1 MERKPK
7 PSLIP
12 PKMDLDPQQK
22 RKLAFSG
29 WYLIIALGLLW
40 MMQNYL
46 ALQTEPKPVSY
57 SEFLALLEKRS
68 IVEVELRANEIVARL
83 TERGGRDN
91 PSGRV
96 VARRLPGIDESPL
109 LERLEKSGV
118 KFSGKIEEISWWKQ
132 LLLGWLLPIG
142 ILFGFW
148 YFLMRRMG
156 RGTGPLSFGK
166 SKVKVYDRGQ
176 EDPITFKDVAGVDE
190 AKAELAEIL
199 DFLIK
204 PEKYRAL
211 GARVPKGVL
220 LVGPPGAGKT
230 LMARALAGEANVP
243 FFSLSGSDFVEMFV
257 GVGAAR
263 VRDMFAQAKER
274 APCIIFIDEIDAI
287 GKSRGGLAA
296 MATHDE
302 REQTLNQLLSEMDGF
317 DPSSGVIIM
326 AATNRPEVLDQAL
339 LRAGR
344 FDRQIIVDRPDVR
357 GRTAILEVHCREL
370 KLGPDVDFSVIAQR
384 TPGMSGA
391 DLANVANE
399 AALSAVRRGS
409 TGVEQRDFDEAVDR
423 IQLGVKTV
431 SRVMTPDEKRR
442 VAFHESGH
450 ALVAMS
456 VQTADPVYKVTIIPS
471 SVGALGATLQLPTE
485 DRYLVTRNELRD
497 RVCVMLGGRAAE
509 EECCQDVS
517 TGAHSDLERATETA
531 RQMVTRYGMS
541 EKLGP
546 RTFGTPTGA
555 RFLESAIGF
564 GTERNYSEEAARTI
578 DDEVRAIIEAEY
590 ERARKIL
597 GERREVLSRM
607 VERLLTEETLQR
619 EALEELVG
627 PLPAKT
633 SSCPAP

>member
-1 MERKPK
+1 MS
-7 PSLIP
+7 SLIP
-12 PKMDLDPQQK
+12 SKMELDPQQK
-22 RKLAFSG
+22 RKLTFSG
-29 WYLIIALGLLW
+29 WYLIVALGVIW
-40 MMQNYL
+40 VMQTYL
-46 ALQTEPKPVSY
+46 AQQTEPKPVSY
-57 SEFLALLEKRS
+57 SEFLGLLDGGS
-68 IVEVELRANEIVARL
+68 IVEVELRANEIVAELAEGRA
-83 TERGGRDN
+83 RDN
-91 PSGRV
+91 PSGLV
-96 VARRLPGIDESPL
+96 VTQRLPGIDESPL
-109 LERLEKSGV
+109 LQRLQESRV
-118 KFSGKIEEISWWKQ
+118 KFSGRIEEISWWKQ

-142 ILFGFW
+142 VLFGFW
-148 YFLMRRMG
+148 FFLVRRMG
-156 RGTGPLSFGK
+156 RGSGPLSFGK

-176 EDPITFKDVAGVDE
+176 ENPTTFKDVAGVDE
-190 AKAELAEIL
+190 AKGELTEIL
-199 DFLIK
+199 DFLVK
-204 PEKYRAL
+204 PEKYNAL

-257 GVGAAR
+257 GVGASR
-263 VRDMFAQAKER
+263 VRDLFAQAKER

-357 GRTAILEVHCREL
+357 GRKSILEVHSREL
-370 KLGPDVDFSVIAQR
+370 KLGSDVDFPVIAQR

-409 TGVEQRDFDEAVDR
+409 HAVQQQDFDNAVDR

-431 SRVMTPDEKRR
+431 SRVMTPEEKRR

-456 VQTADPVYKVTIIPS
+456 VENADPVYKVTIIPS

-497 RVCVMLGGRAAE
+497 RICVMLGGRAAE
-509 EECCQDVS
+509 EVCCQDVS
-517 TGAHSDLERATETA
+517 SGAHNDLERATETA
-531 RQMVTRYGMS
+531 RQMVTRFGMS

-546 RTFGTPTGA
+546 RTFGTPAGM
-555 RFLESAIGF
+555 RFLESPIGL

-578 DDEVRAIIEAEY
+578 DEEVREIIEAEY
-590 ERARKIL
+590 KRASKIV
-597 GERREVLSRM
+597 GERREVLKQM
-607 VERLLTEETLQR
+607 VDRLLTEETLQR

-627 PLPAKT
+627 TLPSRT
-633 SSCPAP
+633 SSCPT

>member
-1 MERKPK
+1 MERKSI

-12 PKMDLDPQQK
+12 PKMPLDSKQK
-22 RKLAFSG
+22 RQLKFSG
-29 WYLIIALGLLW
+29 WYLLLALGVLW
-40 MMQNYL
+40 MMQTYL
-46 ALQTEPKPVSY
+46 AQQTQPKQVSY
-57 SEFLALLEKRS
+57 SDLLALLDGGS

-83 TERGGRDN
+83 AEGRKRDN
-91 PSGRV
+91 PSGMIL
-96 VARRLPGIDESPL
+96 AQRLPGIDESPL
-109 LERLEKSGV
+109 LERLQKSKV
-118 KFSGKIEEISWWKQ
+118 KFSGRIEEISWWKQ

-148 YFLMRRMG
+148 FILMRRMG
-156 RGTGPLSFGK
+156 KGAGPLSFGK

-176 EDPITFKDVAGVDE
+176 DNPITFKDVAGVDE
-190 AKAELAEIL
+190 AKAELTEIL

-204 PEKYRAL
+204 PEKYSAL

-257 GVGAAR
+257 GVGASR
-263 VRDMFAQAKER
+263 VRDLFAQAKER

-317 DPSSGVIIM
+317 DTSSGVIIM
-326 AATNRPEVLDQAL
+326 AATNRPEVLDPAL

-357 GRTAILEVHCREL
+357 GRKAILEVHSREL
-370 KLGPDVDFSVIAQR
+370 KLGEDVDFSVVAQR

-399 AALSAVRRGS
+399 AALAAVRRGS
-409 TGVEQRDFDEAVDR
+409 TAVQQSDFDEAVDR
-423 IQLGVKTV
+423 IQLGVKTA

-456 VQTADPVYKVTIIPS
+456 VDKADPVYKVTIIPS

-497 RVCVMLGGRAAE
+497 RICVMLGGRAAE
-509 EECCQDVS
+509 EVCCQDIS
-517 TGAHSDLERATETA
+517 TGAQNDLERATETA
-531 RQMVTRYGMS
+531 RQMATRFGMS
-541 EKLGP
+541 DKLGP
-546 RTFGTPTGA
+546 RTFGTPMGA
-555 RFLESAIGF
+555 RFLETPVSF
-564 GTERNYSEEAARTI
+564 GSERNYSEEAARAI
-578 DDEVRAIIEAEY
+578 DEEVRAVIETEY

-597 GERREVLSRM
+597 GERRDILKQM
-607 VERLLTEETLQR
+607 VDRLLTEETLHR
-619 EALEELVG
+619 AELEELVG
-627 PLPAKT
+627 PLPERA
-633 SSCPAP
+633 SSCST